1 MSHPI
6 FNMQR
11 EVKRLVGLAESKKDI
26 PFEHQNR
33 IQVELDRAQRA
44 IFKNDWNEFDRATR
58 VVRQILGA

>member
-6 FNMQR
+6 FNMQN
-11 EVKRLVGLAESKKDI
+11 EIKRLVGIAENRKNI

-33 IQVELDRAQRA
+33 IQMEIERAQKA

-58 VVRQILGA
+58 VVRQILEV